1 MRNRNLISMIYANLE
16 KTSAAAEK
24 AAQTNARL
32 VAPVGG
38 CSRQRWGEPCAANHY
53 QQDKDGPGSSV
64 LSSEL
69 EVAP

>member
-24 AAQTNARL
+24 AAQINARL
-32 VAPVGG
+32 MTPVDG
-38 CSRQRWGEPCAANHY
+38 CCERRDRPCATDHD
-53 QQDKDGPGSSV
+53 QQNKYGPTSLV

-69 EVAP
+69 HIMR